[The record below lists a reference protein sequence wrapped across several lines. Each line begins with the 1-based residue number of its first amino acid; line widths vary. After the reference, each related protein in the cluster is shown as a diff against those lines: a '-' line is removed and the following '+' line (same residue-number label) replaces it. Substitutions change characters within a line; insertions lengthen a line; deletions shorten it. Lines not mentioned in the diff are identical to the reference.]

1 MKWLWI
7 GFALIWAL
15 SVVLDGRR
23 RARSASIKRAETPAK
38 PPADNEAPPVAA
50 LLTARITP

>member
-7 GFALIWAL
+7 GFALVWAL

-23 RARSASIKRAETPAK
+23 RTRAPATVPKASPPEPPDEEPSVPALLSARSGR
-38 PPADNEAPPVAA
+38 
-50 LLTARITP
+50 

>member
-7 GFALIWAL
+7 GFALVWAL

-23 RARSASIKRAETPAK
+23 RTRASSAARASADPEPQAEEPL
-38 PPADNEAPPVAA
+38 PA
-50 LLTARITP
+50 LLTARGTH

>member
-7 GFALIWAL
+7 GFALVWAL

-23 RARSASIKRAETPAK
+23 RARTTTASREH
-38 PPADNEAPPVAA
+38 ADPEAHPDESLPA
-50 LLTARITP
+50 LLTARGTH